1 VSVTTAQNCILQDSV
16 FVNVSSLNPLSVVAN
31 ANPLVILPNTSTQ
44 LLGQPTGAY
53 TYNWSPSQNLS
64 SATTQNPTALLDQT
78 TLFTLTVSDGLCSG
92 SDTVLVKVYDSIC
105 QEPFVFIPNA
115 FSPNK
120 DGSNDKLY
128 VRGQYIFKFVFRVY
142 DRWGELVWETSNI
155 NDGWDGTYRG
165 KLLDPD
171 VYDYYLQVTCI
182 GGLENII
189 KGNVTLIR

>member
-1 VSVTTAQNCILQDSV
+1 
-16 FVNVSSLNPLSVVAN
+16 
-31 ANPLVILPNTSTQ
+31 
-44 LLGQPTGAY
+44 
-53 TYNWSPSQNLS
+53 LS

-105 QEPFVFIPNA
+105 QAPFVYIPNA

-128 VRGQYIFKFVFRVY
+128 VRGQYIFEFVFRVY